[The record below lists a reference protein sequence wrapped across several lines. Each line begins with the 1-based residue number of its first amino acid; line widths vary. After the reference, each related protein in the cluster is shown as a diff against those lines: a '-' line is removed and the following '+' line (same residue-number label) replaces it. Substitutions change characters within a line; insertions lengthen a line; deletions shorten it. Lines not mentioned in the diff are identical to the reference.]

1 MDWIC
6 QYGCVFKLFIS
17 EAKTYKYT
25 NMEHVILD
33 TLASIVFVRLDE
45 STIVGLAVI
54 QFCSLLN

>member
-45 STIVGLAVI
+45 STNVVLAVI
-54 QFCSLLN
+54 